1 MTARERR
8 AGLRADAT
16 TTATAYGG
24 VLSRRQLADLH
35 YARHDIAR
43 EVAAGRWRLHGR
55 QTVAL
60 HNGDL
65 GREAQLWR
73 AVWEVGEGVAVVDGV
88 TALQAAGMTGFDDD
102 RVHVSVVHRHDIE
115 PVPGVVI
122 HKVRHRD
129 PSDVT
134 EVGLPRTKPAAA
146 AIRAAHWAVS
156 DRQAALLLVI
166 PVQQRLTTGPLLT
179 QARLRV
185 RGRTRRATIGT
196 LVADIADGAHSLG
209 ELDVAAMLRSRGIQT
224 PSRQELRILP
234 RGRAYLDL
242 YWDHA
247 GLVVEIDG
255 SGHRQAMARAIDAL
269 RQNELTLSNDRVLRI
284 DLLGLRIDEDAYL
297 DQIRRALARWG
308 GTAAA

>member
-8 AGLRADAT
+8 AQLRADAT
-16 TTATAYGG
+16 TMSTAYGG
-24 VLSRRQLADLH
+24 VLSRRRLAHLQ
-35 YARHDIAR
+35 YTRHDIAR
-43 EVAAGRWRLHGR
+43 ETAAGRWVLHGR

-60 HNGDL
+60 HNGAL
-65 GREAQLWR
+65 GAQAQRWR
-73 AVWEVGEGVAVVDGV
+73 AVWEVGEGIAVIDGV
-88 TALQAAGMTGFDDD
+88 TALQVAGMTGFDDD
-102 RVHVSVVHRHDIE
+102 RVHVSVIHRHDIE
-115 PVPGVVI
+115 PVVGVVV
-122 HKVRHRD
+122 HKVRRRD
-129 PSDVT
+129 PGDVT

-156 DRQAALLLVI
+156 DRQAALLLVM
-166 PVQQRLTTGPLLT
+166 PVQQRLTTGALLT

-185 RGRTRRATIGT
+185 RGRTRRATIRA

-209 ELDVAAMLRSRGIQT
+209 ELDVAAMLRSQGIPAPT
-224 PSRQELRILP
+224 RQELRVLP

-255 SGHRQAMARAIDAL
+255 SGHRQAMARTIDAL

-284 DLLGLRIDEDAYL
+284 DLLGLRIDEAAYL
-297 DQIRRALARWG
+297 DQIRRALQLWG
-308 GTAAA
+308 TPAAA